1 MRYFIEELSPWFD
14 HCDDRR
20 HFQLEVPRRAQ
31 YCSTLKLAIFA
42 VAARHLDRLPKY
54 KTSHGIVYCGQSLP
68 DLKKSSALEYML
80 KCIPDL
86 IRFPEIQDPD
96 HQANIM
102 AATVILRQYE
112 EMDEEM
118 DEGDIDR
125 DYHTD
130 GRVNFLA
137 ITKTIIDSMIAS
149 PLDQSLANAAYWIT
163 VRQEI
168 YYALTRETVPHLRFD
183 WQPNHPNPVANNV
196 ILFAGEVAQ
205 WRWGK
210 QIPEDWAQLK
220 LKEQQL
226 VQDSIGE
233 LEPILELKADRSKGD
248 IFPTTWYG
256 FDMQVTAIQHLRL
269 AQLILN
275 AENPNLE

>member
-1 MRYFIEELSPWFD
+1 
-14 HCDDRR
+14 
-20 HFQLEVPRRAQ
+20 
-31 YCSTLKLAIFA
+31 
-42 VAARHLDRLPKY
+42 
-54 KTSHGIVYCGQSLP
+54 
-68 DLKKSSALEYML
+68 ML

-86 IRFPEIQDPD
+86 IRFPEMQDPD

-118 DEGDIDR
+118 DEGDIDE
-125 DYHTD
+125 DYQVD
-130 GRVNFLA
+130 ERVNFLA

-183 WQPNHPNPVANNV
+183 WQPDHPKPGVNNL

-210 QIPEDWAQLK
+210 RLPEEWGNVIVWFAEIASSLT
-220 LKEQQL
+220 LL
-226 VQDSIGE
+226 T
-233 LEPILELKADRSKGD
+233 R
-248 IFPTTWYG
+248 TT
-256 FDMQVTAIQHLRL
+256 QAKRTTASARIHRGT
-269 AQLILN
+269 
-275 AENPNLE
+275 

>member
-168 YYALTRETVPHLRFD
+168 YYALTRETVPHLQFD

-196 ILFAGEVAQ
+196 ILFAG
-205 WRWGK
+205 G
-210 QIPEDWAQLK
+210 
-220 LKEQQL
+220 
-226 VQDSIGE
+226 G
-233 LEPILELKADRSKGD
+233 RSMAVGQAN
-248 IFPTTWYG
+248 TRG
-256 FDMQVTAIQHLRL
+256 LG
-269 AQLILN
+269 
-275 AENPNLE
+275 